1 MRKSCT
7 VFNLVGLSFPRAI
20 LATLYIH
27 LSYIPSPFCPS
38 SLLHIQI
45 NSHPPIEGA
54 DLTPLSASLLP
65 LLTLHFFPKQS
76 FYHCK
81 NSSDRQSCRQT
92 AVSTLSRSRDNQQV
106 SLNDRQTRPS
116 YVTRRDH
123 NLFRNSR
130 HPPCTIP
137 KRSTRAIMEA
147 HSGYREAPLPRSP
160 SDRGNWGGRD
170 EGARPI
176 DRAER
181 SDTFYRGRSP
191 GT

>member
-1 MRKSCT
+1 MRKCCT

-20 LATLYIH
+20 LATPYLH

-81 NSSDRQSCRQT
+81 TPLTGNHVDKQQFLRCHASETINRCHLMTSKRALLMLPDETITFFEPRDISVQNPKENHTSNNGCAFRIQRGASPAFSIGQRQ
-92 AVSTLSRSRDNQQV
+92 L
-106 SLNDRQTRPS
+106 
-116 YVTRRDH
+116 
-123 NLFRNSR
+123 
-130 HPPCTIP
+130 
-137 KRSTRAIMEA
+137 
-147 HSGYREAPLPRSP
+147 
-160 SDRGNWGGRD
+160 
-170 EGARPI
+170 
-176 DRAER
+176 
-181 SDTFYRGRSP
+181 GRS
-191 GT
+191 